1 MTKIERCSD
10 AAVLCRLY
18 GEFCAEKG
26 AITLPLDTETF
37 RRVFFQENC
46 IHLAAWQGNRPI
58 GFASGCADAGRRVGY
73 LSFIGVCTD
82 MRRQGIGRA
91 LLHALEQELCTFPFV
106 RRIETVFFN
115 PVHLPWRILVAGGAT
130 HPCMPGTD
138 QKSALYPLLLS
149 DGYTEWTVQNAYYRA
164 LAGYTDP
171 PTLAKTRAR
180 LLSEGIEVT
189 LYDPAEHRDLAGLF
203 DDINNPG
210 WGAQVLAAV
219 DQPIVVAVDHTAE
232 NLIVSYTGPLS
243 TDPGGRGN
251 FCGIGTRRAYRGRGI
266 GKVVFCEMCRRHAE
280 RGATFMSLYTG
291 DQNPA
296 RHIYEAAGFC
306 IVRSFGNLRKEVV
319 LL

>member
-37 RRVFFQENC
+37 CRVFFQENC
-46 IHLAAWQGNRPI
+46 IHLAAWQGNRPV

-91 LLHALEQELCTFPFV
+91 LLHALERELCTFPFV

-171 PTLAKTRAR
+171 KYMSRVFK
-180 LLSEGIEVT
+180 EE
-189 LYDPAEHRDLAGLF
+189 
-203 DDINNPG
+203 
-210 WGAQVLAAV
+210 
-219 DQPIVVAVDHTAE
+219 
-232 NLIVSYTGPLS
+232 TGMLPLE
-243 TDPGGRGN
+243 
-251 FCGIGTRRAYRGRGI
+251 YRKKNG
-266 GKVVFCEMCRRHAE
+266 
-280 RGATFMSLYTG
+280 
-291 DQNPA
+291 
-296 RHIYEAAGFC
+296 
-306 IVRSFGNLRKEVV
+306 
-319 LL
+319 